1 MTTIFYLRVSTSEQH
16 TDNQLNALT
25 EAGFS
30 PDRVFKDE
38 AVSGKTEALSRPQ
51 WKLCFEYLRT
61 GDTLVVYAVD
71 RLGRSTVDCLNTI
84 NALELKG
91 VRVVFLKQGF
101 DTATPAGK
109 LALTMFSAFAEF
121 ENEIR
126 RERQMAGISRMK
138 AEGRITGRPKA
149 LSEEQ
154 LTEGKKLL
162 AGGIPKAQ
170 IARKLGVD
178 RSTLYRSI
186 QGNKR

>member
-1 MTTIFYLRVSTSEQH
+1 MTTIFYLRVSTNEQH

-38 AVSGKTEALSRPQ
+38 AVSGRTEALSRPQ
-51 WKLCFEYLRT
+51 WKLCFEYLRA

-138 AEGRITGRPKA
+138 AEGKATGRPVSLSKDQVVKGKA
-149 LSEEQ
+149 L
-154 LTEGKKLL
+154 LAEGV
-162 AGGIPKAQ
+162 PKAQ
-170 IARKLGVD
+170 VARRLGVN
-178 RSTLYRSI
+178 RSTVYRLLQSS
-186 QGNKR
+186 K